1 MKANYKTYRVN
12 LRYDT
17 DQDLIDYIELRKDA
31 EGVTPIIREALQK
44 LKKEGWLKPSK
55 NNDIQA
61 CMSSRKPR
69 QAEAYRGNQ
78 KLH

>member
-44 LKKEGWLKPSK
+44 LKKEG
-55 NNDIQA
+55 
-61 CMSSRKPR
+61 
-69 QAEAYRGNQ
+69 
-78 KLH
+78 